1 MVKMNSKTMV
11 LIVGIV
17 AAIVGLIMIAYVKHE
32 EIKAWLNDEETKRKI
47 RELCK
52 MAEQLITG
60 TKKGQER
67 LAWVVEQLRKY
78 VPPNIAQYVTTEMLI
93 KIINIIFD
101 QIAVVMGDGSRKVLS

>member
-1 MVKMNSKTMV
+1 MVRMNNKTVV
-11 LIVGIV
+11 LAVGIV
-17 AAIVGLIMIAYVKHE
+17 AAIVGLVIIAYVKHE

-67 LAWVVEQLRKY
+67 LDWVVEQLRKY
-78 VPPNIAQYVTTEMLI
+78 VPPNIAKFVTTEMLV
-93 KIINIIFD
+93 KLINIIFD
-101 QIAVVMGDGSRKVLS
+101 QIAVVMRDGSRKAI